1 VRVFVTGA
9 RGFVGT
15 RLVARLAARGDA
27 VVGVDREVDV
37 SRPEALRPA
46 LASATPDAVVHLAA
60 VSFVPDSWSDP
71 EATFRINFL
80 GCRALLDAALVEAP
94 RARVVLV
101 SSGAIYGNAPP
112 GAPPFREDAPL
123 RPGSPYAWTKAAA
136 DRLGGVYA
144 ERGLEV
150 VRARPFNHTGP
161 GRPDRFAESSFARQI
176 AELELGR
183 RSGPLAVGNLDAVRD
198 FLDVE
203 DVVDAYLALLDPQR
217 PGLAGG
223 VYNVASGRGR
233 SARELLDALVAKSPV
248 SPEIV
253 PDPER
258 WRATD
263 ASVGD
268 ARRLA
273 EATGWTPR
281 RDLDDTLSRLL
292 EHWRAV
298 LRAA

>member
-15 RLVARLAARGDA
+15 RLVARLTARGDA
-27 VVGVDREVDV
+27 VVGADREVDV

-46 LASATPDAVVHLAA
+46 LAGAAPDAVVHLAA

-71 EATFRINFL
+71 EATFRVNFL
-80 GCRALLDAALVEAP
+80 GCRTLLEAALTEAP
-94 RARVVLV
+94 RARVLLV
-101 SSGAIYGNAPP
+101 SSGALYGSAPP
-112 GAPPFREDAPL
+112 GAPPFREEAPL
-123 RPGSPYAWTKAAA
+123 RPDSPYAWTKAAA
-136 DRLGGVYA
+136 DRLGGLYA
-144 ERGLEV
+144 GRGLDV

-161 GRPDRFAESSFARQI
+161 GRPDRFVESSFARQI

-203 DVVDAYLALLDPQR
+203 DVVDAYLALLEPAL
-217 PGLAGG
+217 PGPPGG

-233 SARELLDALVAKSPV
+233 TARQLLDALLAKSPV
-248 SPEIV
+248 TPAIV
-253 PDPER
+253 PDPAR

-268 ARRLA
+268 ARRLGQ
-273 EATGWTPR
+273 ATGWQPR
-281 RDLDDTLSRLL
+281 RDFDDTLSRLL
-292 EHWRAV
+292 EHWRAA